1 MRAKTTLIRLLQQCL
16 VILLIGLAGSG
27 LAQTEVSGTV
37 FFDRNGDG
45 VRQSDEPGLRD
56 VKVSNGETVV
66 LTNDEGV
73 YRLPVLSDMSVMV
86 IQPSGWTV
94 PLNDVSVPQFAYTH
108 KPKGSTTPLR
118 FGGLAPTGP
127 LPDAID
133 FPLMPWTSADDS
145 FRCAIIGD
153 AQTYSND
160 EIGYFRDST
169 IQDLLRLSLNSPDC
183 MIYLGDVV
191 GDDLGLLDRIM
202 AVGGLV
208 GVPQWFVFGNH
219 DLDFDATTP
228 NDRADTWRAK
238 VMPDYYA
245 FEIGDVLFVAFN
257 NIVFPCGADD
267 ALILGDD
274 RCTQPDR
281 PSYNARIEQRQLDWF
296 EALLALTPENKRVVV
311 MHHAPLVSFVDA
323 DNAVHQTNNASALHA
338 LLADRPALSLS
349 GHTHSLENHDPGQFY
364 AGWREHTGI
373 GALPFRHIVAGA
385 ASGAWYQGDLDI
397 NGIPMALQRMGA
409 PKGVLMLSF
418 DGIDYE
424 EAYLG
429 ARLGPERRYWV
440 SLNTPSFR
448 DVHAAVGEWM
458 NSPNAQTSDALP
470 PFSIHDLGDRGIL
483 TPSDLAQGV
492 WLAVNVWLGA
502 ASTEVTVSING
513 GPGIPMERVQAGDGE
528 PINRGSL
535 YADPFST
542 TRTLSVAR
550 MAVRSVNGD
559 PRAEGYETFK
569 GRRNV
574 GVPRPQGRSLPDH
587 NMHLWTWRLP
597 EDLPTGV
604 HRLDVMVTDRHGVAS
619 EEQLIIEIIDTRPP
633 RFWRVEPWR

>member
-1 MRAKTTLIRLLQQCL
+1 MCARTTLTRPWRHCL
-16 VILLIGLAGSG
+16 VFLLSAWAGIG

-45 VRQSDEPGLRD
+45 IRQSDEPGMAD

-66 LTNDEGV
+66 LTNDDGT
-73 YRLPVLSDMSVMV
+73 YALPVLTDMSVMV

-94 PLNDVSVPQFAYTH
+94 PLNDASVPQFSYTH
-108 KPKGSTTPLR
+108 KPAGSATPLR

-133 FPLMPWTSADDS
+133 FPLTPWTSADDS

-160 EIGYFRDST
+160 EIGYFRDSA
-169 IQDLLRLSLNSPDC
+169 IQDLLGLSLDSPDC

-202 AVGGLV
+202 AVGGRV

-228 NDRADTWRAK
+228 KDRADTWRAK

-245 FEIGDVLFVAFN
+245 FEIGEVLFVAFN

-267 ALILGDD
+267 ALILADE
-274 RCTQPDR
+274 RCTQPAR

-296 EALLALTPENKRVVV
+296 EALLALTPKNKRVVV

-323 DNAVHQTNNASALHA
+323 DNAVHQTNNASAVHA
-338 LLADRPALSLS
+338 LLADREALSLS

-424 EAYLG
+424 ETYLG
-429 ARLGPERRYWV
+429 ARLGSDRRYWV
-440 SLNTPSFR
+440 SLNTPAFR
-448 DVHAAVGEWM
+448 QIHTAVGQWM
-458 NSPNAQTSDALP
+458 TSPQAQSADALP
-470 PFSIHDLGDRGIL
+470 PFSINDLGDRGVL

-492 WLAVNVWLGA
+492 WLAVNVWLGT
-502 ASTEVTVSING
+502 ASTEVMVSING
-513 GPGIPMERVQAGDGE
+513 ERDVRMQRTQAGDGE
-528 PINRGSL
+528 PINRGPL
-535 YADPFST
+535 FADPFSA

-550 MAVRSVNGD
+550 MAVQSANGD
-559 PRAEGYETFK
+559 PRAVGYETFK
-569 GRRNV
+569 GRKNA
-574 GVPRPQGRSLPDH
+574 GVPRPQGRGLPDH
-587 NMHLWTWRLP
+587 NMHLWTWQLP
-597 EDLPTGV
+597 EDLPIGI
-604 HRLDVMVTDRHGVAS
+604 HQLDVTVTDRHGVTS
-619 EEQLIIEIIDTRPP
+619 KDHLIIEVTNSRPP
-633 RFWRVEPWR
+633 RFWRVEPWE